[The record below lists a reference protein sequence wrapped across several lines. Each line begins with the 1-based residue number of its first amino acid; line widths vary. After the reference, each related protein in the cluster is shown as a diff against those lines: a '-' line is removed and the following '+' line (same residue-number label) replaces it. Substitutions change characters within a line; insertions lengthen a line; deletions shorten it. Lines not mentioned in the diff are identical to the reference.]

1 MRKPFFLGLL
11 CLFLFLCLNAS
22 AQVPHGGE
30 PLWQDQPEL
39 SDVSVHR
46 MPGID
51 LETLRAADA
60 VTDAVKSAPWRFGE
74 EFDVNIG
81 LEDGHWTMANG
92 MAVWRTVIEAP
103 EALAISLRFS
113 AFQLPKGA
121 QLFIWNRD
129 GIEFIGS
136 FDIATRRNGVVSR
149 PVS

>member
-11 CLFLFLCLNAS
+11 SLFLCLSAS

-39 SDVSVHR
+39 SDVPVHR

-60 VTDAVKSAPWRFGE
+60 VTDEVKSAPWRFGE

-81 LEDGHWTMANG
+81 LEGGHWSTANG

-136 FDIATRRNGVVSR
+136 FDHRN
-149 PVS
+149 